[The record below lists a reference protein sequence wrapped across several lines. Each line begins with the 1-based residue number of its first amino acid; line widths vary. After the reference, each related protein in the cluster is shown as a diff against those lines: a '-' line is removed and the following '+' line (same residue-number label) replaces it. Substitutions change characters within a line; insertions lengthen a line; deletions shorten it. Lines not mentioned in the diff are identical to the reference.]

1 MKKVGTAKVITTE
14 CYNRKD
20 GTQGVRC
27 VAMTDENEITVF
39 FRPGHEEPQKGT
51 EYEMLLSYDF
61 NLKAVVKFQK
71 VGA

>member
-1 MKKVGTAKVITTE
+1 MKNVGKAKVISTE
-14 CYNRKD
+14 CYDKKD
-20 GTQGVRC
+20 GTQLVRC
-27 VAMTDENEITVF
+27 IGMTDDNEITVF
-39 FRPGHEEPQKGT
+39 YRPGQEQPTKGT